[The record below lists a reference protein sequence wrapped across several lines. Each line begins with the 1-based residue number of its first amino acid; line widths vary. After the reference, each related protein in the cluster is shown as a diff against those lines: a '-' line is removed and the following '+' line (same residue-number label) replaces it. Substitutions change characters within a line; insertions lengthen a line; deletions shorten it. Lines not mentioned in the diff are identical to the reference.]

1 MSKFSNRHLSEVYP
15 MRSFLKYPFVKTV
28 ILSFSALL
36 CLSAPTVA
44 SSWQTGLAKRPEK
57 NLVQPAVPGSAVF
70 PWQACAL
77 ALAGLLLLLGPVACI
92 IYLRHRRT
100 SRALREK
107 EKLFRAM
114 VKFTHD
120 WELWLDPNGALLYS
134 SPSCERITGFR
145 DEDFRRDPDLLSRII
160 HADDRKNLTWEATD
174 ETGGFAEFRIVTR
187 SGQLRWVEYL
197 CCKITLSAG
206 QNLGK
211 RITIRD
217 ITHRKLMEK
226 KFFERACCDC
236 LTGLPNRIAL
246 KNNMDAL
253 LPQAMASSQIIAVMM
268 LDLDDFK
275 QINDTTGHA
284 KGDELLVMLTARLRQ
299 QLHPGD
305 MLARLG
311 GDESILLLNNIGS
324 ATLAANR
331 AKQKSLLAERL
342 LKALFQSSQLTII
355 SKSIFFGAMPGF
367 AS

>member
-1 MSKFSNRHLSEVYP
+1 MSKFSNRHLSKVYP

-160 HADDRKNLTWEATD
+160 
-174 ETGGFAEFRIVTR
+174 
-187 SGQLRWVEYL
+187 
-197 CCKITLSAG
+197 
-206 QNLGK
+206 
-211 RITIRD
+211 
-217 ITHRKLMEK
+217 
-226 KFFERACCDC
+226 
-236 LTGLPNRIAL
+236 
-246 KNNMDAL
+246 
-253 LPQAMASSQIIAVMM
+253 AVMM